1 MNDLDD
7 VKKSM
12 RYAPVKVTRIGNDV
26 RIIAFIR
33 FTGDANDFF
42 PDATKASYPSSGS
55 FGSLSDSSALSS
67 GSSNSTSDSS
77 NPPPCSTALNSRE
90 SYALNSRESNAL
102 NSRESNAANSRESY
116 AANSRESYAQVAL
129 KAIMNIWK
137 GSFIVGGR
145 SLKLETIVYSK
156 NQGIGNLP
164 TVSLDTKQR
173 FIRMHIGAGAR
184 GHLSSLPGFL
194 SMRSHEGLNIIGAIL
209 NNESILSW
217 SLRKSSSPIVI
228 YDHVRS
234 SKTGK
239 MEFIGRNWFEQTV
252 AHEFGHALGLGDA
265 YNAGYRG
272 GKWAGSTDG
281 YYAPYSYQVE
291 DDYGNESY
299 VYVPDNDIMLQ
310 GESHNYVSDNDV
322 RMVLE
327 AHRTG
332 KLQLF
337 PWGSKCFRDR
347 HKVSR
352 DIRS

>member
-1 MNDLDD
+1 MNGLDN
-7 VKKSM
+7 VRKSM

-42 PDATKASYPSSGS
+42 PDATKASDPSSGS
-55 FGSLSDSSALSS
+55 PDSPSDLSTPPSCSS
-67 GSSNSTSDSS
+67 
-77 NPPPCSTALNSRE
+77 ALNSRE
-90 SYALNSRESNAL
+90 SCALNSRESN
-102 NSRESNAANSRESY
+102 

-137 GSFIVGGR
+137 GSFNVGGR

-156 NQGIGNLP
+156 NQSIGNLP
-164 TVSLDTKQR
+164 AVSFDTKQR

-184 GHLSSLPGFL
+184 GHFSSLPGAL

-234 SKTGK
+234 SRTGK
-239 MEFIGRNWFEQTV
+239 MEFIGRDWFEQTV

-272 GKWAGSTDG
+272 GKWAGSLDG